1 MKKLFLIGFAILSMG
16 AMAQS
21 VDFGLKAGMAYN
33 TDKDKGVLKTIE
45 ETYETKGK
53 GAVGFQAGAM
63 VRAKFAGFYLQPEVL
78 YTHFKNEY
86 KEVGESIDVKKDR
99 IDIPINVGKTFALGL
114 VQVQTGPVFSFN
126 ISDKANHGLGSAD
139 KKDDMSLGWQVGTG
153 LNFKK
158 LNLDLRYEFG
168 LGKTSSEFI
177 QKTTNTNFK
186 TENRTNMLNFTVGY
200 FL

>member
-33 TDKDKGVLKTIE
+33 TDKGVLKTIG

-63 VRAKFAGFYLQPEVL
+63 IRAKFAGFYLQPEVL

-86 KEVGESIDVKKDR
+86 KKEAGESIDVKKDR

-177 QKTTNTNFK
+177 QGAAGTDFK

>member
-33 TDKDKGVLKTIE
+33 TDRDKGVLKTIG

-63 VRAKFAGFYLQPEVL
+63 IRAKFAGFYLQPEVL

-86 KEVGESIDVKKDR
+86 KEESIDVKKDR

-126 ISDKANHGLGSAD
+126 ISDKANHGFGSAD
-139 KKDDMSLGWQVGTG
+139 NKDDMSLGWQVGTG

-177 QKTTNTNFK
+177 QGAAGTDFK

>member
-1 MKKLFLIGFAILSMG
+1 MNSHLPISTLFPYTTLFRS
-16 AMAQS
+16 
-21 VDFGLKAGMAYN
+21 
-33 TDKDKGVLKTIE
+33 
-45 ETYETKGK
+45 
-53 GAVGFQAGAM
+53 
-63 VRAKFAGFYLQPEVL
+63 L

-126 ISDKANHGLGSAD
+126 ISDKANHGFGSAD

-168 LGKTSSEFI
+168 LGKTTSEFI
-177 QKTTNTNFK
+177 QGAAGTNFK

>member
-33 TDKDKGVLKTIE
+33 TDRDKGVLKTIG

-63 VRAKFAGFYLQPEVL
+63 IRAKFAGFYLQPEVL

-86 KEVGESIDVKKDR
+86 KEESIDVKKDR

-126 ISDKANHGLGSAD
+126 ISDKANDGFGSAD

-177 QKTTNTNFK
+177 QGAAGTNFK